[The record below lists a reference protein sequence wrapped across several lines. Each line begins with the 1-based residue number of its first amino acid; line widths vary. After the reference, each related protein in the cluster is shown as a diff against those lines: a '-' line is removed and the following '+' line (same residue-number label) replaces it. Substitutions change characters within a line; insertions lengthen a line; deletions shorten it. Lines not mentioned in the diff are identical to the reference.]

1 MDTLHSL
8 ETPAVVIDLDKLRRN
23 LARAQSAA
31 DAAGLALRPHIK
43 THKSLRLAQEQIAR
57 GAVGVTC
64 QKLAEA
70 EVMADGGI
78 DDILLTYN
86 ILGAAKLARL
96 RALADR
102 DLRQPPRR
110 RRLPAG
116 DGGCGQAA
124 ERSGGM
130 RYRHGALRRSDRRGR
145 AGSGARS

>member
-8 ETPAVVIDLDKLRRN
+8 ETPAVVIDLAKLRHN

-86 ILGAAKLARL
+86 ILGAAKLA
-96 RALADR
+96 
-102 DLRQPPRR
+102 
-110 RRLPAG
+110 
-116 DGGCGQAA
+116 
-124 ERSGGM
+124 
-130 RYRHGALRRSDRRGR
+130 
-145 AGSGARS
+145 